1 MYNIFLESII
11 FWIVVGAFLFIVG
24 YAFSQGLEKWIF
36 IPIGLGAMVLTIAL
50 GVVLVFFVDTDA
62 KSIRRTI
69 FGLEAAVIAND
80 SNKAVE
86 YLSKNSIIIRR
97 LFIAYLKPNTIDQAK
112 ISNVKINEINKTT
125 SPPRANVSFTGMA
138 AGKGSDG
145 YPFTVLENITV
156 EMRQDQDGVWR
167 VTDNVEFTSD
177 DYIKLE
183 SLRF

>member
-1 MYNIFLESII
+1 
-11 FWIVVGAFLFIVG
+11 
-24 YAFSQGLEKWIF
+24 
-36 IPIGLGAMVLTIAL
+36 
-50 GVVLVFFVDTDA
+50 
-62 KSIRRTI
+62 
-69 FGLEAAVIAND
+69 ND

-156 EMRQDQDGVWR
+156 EMRQEQDGVWR

>member
-1 MYNIFLESII
+1 
-11 FWIVVGAFLFIVG
+11 
-24 YAFSQGLEKWIF
+24 
-36 IPIGLGAMVLTIAL
+36 MVLTIAL
-50 GVVLVFFVDTDA
+50 RRARLLVDTDA

-125 SPPRANVSFTGMA
+125 SPPRANVSLPEWLLEKGPTDTLYCSRKYYRRNETRTG
-138 AGKGSDG
+138 
-145 YPFTVLENITV
+145 
-156 EMRQDQDGVWR
+156 RR
-167 VTDNVEFTSD
+167 
-177 DYIKLE
+177 LE
-183 SLRF
+183 SYRQR